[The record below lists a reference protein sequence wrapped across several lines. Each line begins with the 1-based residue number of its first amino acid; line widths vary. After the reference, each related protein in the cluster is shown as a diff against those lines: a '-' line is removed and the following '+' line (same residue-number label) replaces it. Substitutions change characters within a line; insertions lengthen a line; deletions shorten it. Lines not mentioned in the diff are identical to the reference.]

1 MAVSQAEFATIRYDA
16 VSAFRRSMSRGDFF
30 AGLYILGCVN
40 GLAGGIIQSARSGD
54 WVGGFANISV
64 IVLFACFAG
73 VTLLLR
79 DNRTESIRAPDFAVA
94 AVFLLLVALPVS
106 PASWLAVTG
115 LSFYILLLRHGGS
128 ARGRGAV
135 ILLAVTVPML
145 WSPILFHFFSEPILA
160 TDAAMVSWL
169 LGTERV
175 GNMVRMADGSANMV
189 VFPDCSSLKNV
200 SVAFL
205 CWIGI
210 SRFVAH
216 TPSRRDLLFC
226 LAACGSV
233 IAVNVVRICL
243 MGCGQEYYHAI
254 HNPQGDI
261 AANTIM
267 LVLTI
272 GFCVLGVRRELFAR
286 P

>member
-1 MAVSQAEFATIRYDA
+1 
-16 VSAFRRSMSRGDFF
+16 MSRGDFF
-30 AGLYILGCVN
+30 AGLYILGCAN

-79 DNRTESIRAPDFAVA
+79 DNRTELIRAPDFAVA

-115 LSFYILLLRHGGS
+115 LSFYILLLGHGGS

-175 GNMVRMADGSANMV
+175 GNMVRMARWLRKHGG
-189 VFPDCSSLKNV
+189 V
-200 SVAFL
+200 SRLLIAQKCVGRIPLLDRHQPVRRTHPVAQGFAVL
-205 CWIGI
+205 SCRLRVGD
-210 SRFVAH
+210 RGECCAH
-216 TPSRRDLLFC
+216 LL
-226 LAACGSV
+226 
-233 IAVNVVRICL
+233 
-243 MGCGQEYYHAI
+243 
-254 HNPQGDI
+254 D
-261 AANTIM
+261 
-267 LVLTI
+267 
-272 GFCVLGVRRELFAR
+272 GVRSGVLSRDPQSAGRHSGEHHHAGSYHRVLRTGCQA
-286 P
+286 